1 MQTTNPDP
9 KNMTDA
15 EFSAWL
21 AEHLMG
27 WKFCAPDDCWETGQK
42 SKWRASEGVPIFV
55 PRLKWSPPTNVQ
67 QAMEDVV
74 WTMCD
79 KGYACTLYPSLL
91 RASFGS
97 WDMQRIGQTQAAS
110 REQYPRAICEAAYLA
125 LVERGDE

>member
-9 KNMTDA
+9 KTLTDA
-15 EFSAWL
+15 ELSAWL

-27 WKFCAPDDCWETGQK
+27 GLGKEAPSD
-42 SKWRASEGVPIFV
+42 
-55 PRLKWSPPTNVQ
+55 WSPPTNIQ

-74 WTMCD
+74 RSMCD

-97 WDMQRIGQTQAAS
+97 QDMRHFGQTKAES
-110 REQYPRAICEAAYLA
+110 WEQYPRAICEAAYLA
-125 LVERGDE
+125 LVERADE

>member
-1 MQTTNPDP
+1 METMTDP
-9 KNMTDA
+9 KTMTHA
-15 EFSAWL
+15 ELSAWL

-27 WKFCAPDDCWETGQK
+27 WRLIEEPAYFLGIQGKYIYWVKPDKTRIAQQH
-42 SKWRASEGVPIFV
+42 
-55 PRLKWSPPTNVQ
+55 WSPPTNIQ

-74 WTMCD
+74 RSMCD

-97 WDMQRIGQTQAAS
+97 QDMRHFGQTKAES
-110 REQYPRAICEAAYLA
+110 WEQYPRAICEAAYLA